1 MSTQETTYT
10 LKNYDQLH
18 WVWWTLLHWC
28 TSNKKNKHSKQ
39 NDFVLLNSGIS
50 NHSANSVNGGA
61 SVYAMLQFR
70 I

>member
-1 MSTQETTYT
+1 MINYT
-10 LKNYDQLH
+10 DCDGRFYTDVH
-18 WVWWTLLHWC
+18 PI
-28 TSNKKNKHSKQ
+28 KKNKHSKQ